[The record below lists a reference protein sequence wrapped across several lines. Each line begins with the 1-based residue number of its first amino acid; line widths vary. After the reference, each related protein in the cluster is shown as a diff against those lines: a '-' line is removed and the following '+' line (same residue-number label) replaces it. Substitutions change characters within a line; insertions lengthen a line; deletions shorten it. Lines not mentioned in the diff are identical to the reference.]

1 MAEITTERAYLA
13 NLTDDDHSSHSAD
26 RLRAARAI
34 MNQTVPV
41 LLLVLGTSGNTMTL
55 VLFCKRKLSVFNFF
69 FIVLAVSDTCVL
81 YTGLLPRFIDKVADF
96 HTKNTNIVFCKL
108 GLIGYNVC
116 GLLSAWTVVAM
127 TSQRAASVIWPHRVN
142 LVCTTR
148 KAAICVICVT
158 GISLVMVSHVVY
170 YSEIVHQN
178 GTDKCTIIETPF
190 EYRTFV
196 FKVLPWISTMLYALL
211 PSALLVVS
219 NSVLVWKVSRSVRKA
234 RGTMATGQAGQ
245 VDSRAKKASSMTL
258 TLIAVSV
265 TFFLLTMPLAVYSI
279 VVNYTAQD
287 PNMGEAAREVYRLV
301 YDIVFL
307 MWYANSAV
315 NFYLYCLTGTQF
327 RQQMRELFCVK

>member
-1 MAEITTERAYLA
+1 MAENTTERVDLA

-26 RLRAARAI
+26 KLRAAGAI
-34 MNQTVPV
+34 MNHTVPV
-41 LLLVLGTSGNTMTL
+41 LLLVLGTFGNAMTL
-55 VLFCKRKLSVFNFF
+55 VLFCRRKLSAFNLF

-81 YTGLLPRFIDKVADF
+81 YTGLLPWLLNTVADF
-96 HTKNTNIVFCKL
+96 YIWNTNTVFCKL
-108 GLIGYNVC
+108 RHVHIIC

-148 KAAICVICVT
+148 KAAVYVICVT
-158 GISLVMVSHVVY
+158 GISFAIFSHHFY
-170 YSEIVHQN
+170 YLDIVNLN
-178 GTDKCTIIETPF
+178 GKDTCLFQETTA
-190 EYRTFV
+190 EYKFFILKV
-196 FKVLPWISTMLYALL
+196 FPWVNNMLLALL

-265 TFFLLTMPLAVYSI
+265 TFFLLTMPATVYFI
-279 VVNYTAQD
+279 VFPYIASGPD
-287 PNMGEAAREVYRLV
+287 MSEAAWEVYRLV
-301 YDIVFL
+301 NDV
-307 MWYANSAV
+307 ACGA
-315 NFYLYCLTGTQF
+315 LTAPSTF
-327 RQQMRELFCVK
+327 TCTV